1 MARAMFEY
9 TKTVLEKVSF
19 NKELFKKELEKAVN
33 RLLPYEVKELF
44 LWLREFTLTRP
55 ELHVC
60 LTAIKTDERGFI

>member
-33 RLLPYEVKELF
+33 RLLPYELKELYY
-44 LWLREFTLTRP
+44 WLTEFTVNKP

-60 LTAIKTDERGFI
+60 LAVVKV

>member
-19 NKELFKKELEKAVN
+19 NSELFKKELEKAVN

-44 LWLREFTLTRP
+44 LWLREFTHNKP
-55 ELHVC
+55 ELYVYVVAVS
-60 LTAIKTDERGFI
+60 TNKRSF

>member
-19 NKELFKKELEKAVN
+19 NTELFKKELEKAVN

-44 LWLREFTLTRP
+44 LWLREFTMNRP
-55 ELHVC
+55 ELHTC
-60 LTAIKTDERGFI
+60 LTVINNDTRSLI

>member
-19 NKELFKKELEKAVN
+19 NAELFKKELEKAVN

-44 LWLREFTLTRP
+44 LWLRDFTQNKP
-55 ELHVC
+55 ELHPYLAVVK
-60 LTAIKTDERGFI
+60 IEERSF